1 LPHPEDG
8 DVANRTGAEN
18 QEHLGQQG
26 VENAEAVGNGWLYQ
40 KVVLI
45 FRLIYLFLL
54 SAHHDWIE
62 PVLRNFDN

>member
-1 LPHPEDG
+1 VEI
-8 DVANRTGAEN
+8 VNRNGAETL
-18 QEHLGQQG
+18 EHLGQP
-26 VENAEAVGNGWLYQ
+26 VVNNAGAAANGFDCLNWLYQ

-45 FRLIYLFLL
+45 FRLFYLFLL